1 VQNAF
6 ERQSFMNA
14 STGTMKSTKRLI
26 TLLDTAPPAAGAV
39 GGGII
44 NRAATL
50 QEARPR
56 IMQLRRD
63 CFQGLKKLPNGMAN
77 QVTRDFMEALQDYA
91 DKRDAVPAPT
101 AGQPAPPL
109 PAC

>member
-1 VQNAF
+1 
-6 ERQSFMNA
+6 
-14 STGTMKSTKRLI
+14 
-26 TLLDTAPPAAGAV
+26 
-39 GGGII
+39 
-44 NRAATL
+44 
-50 QEARPR
+50 
-56 IMQLRRD
+56 
-63 CFQGLKKLPNGMAN
+63 LKKLPNGMAN